1 MSVTKILF
9 KQSANAVTAALNT
22 TVGEPLWHI
31 DSSAPYGQLYITNG
45 DDTRMPTLIGPVQSD
60 WEQNN
65 STAADFIKNKPAIP
79 AAPVQSNWNE
89 SDTSALSYILNKPNI
104 PDAVTYTADGTSASG
119 VYTIG
124 TLAIGSTNHTLS
136 CPTVSWTQ
144 IVNSG
149 TQIATIQI
157 GAGAAIPVYAPNAGE
172 SSGRDDE
179 LTAVASANQG
189 EADLKTAAGNRLVTL
204 RHDPQNNGV
213 GSMATFAVTDNNS
226 DKFVTMSITVIDGG
240 SW

>member
-1 MSVTKILF
+1 MSVTTILF
-9 KQSANAVTAALNT
+9 KKGATVPTGSNFST
-22 TVGEPLWHI
+22 TVGEPLW
-31 DSSAPYGQLYITNG
+31 YTGGNQLYVTNG
-45 DDTRMPTLIGPVQSD
+45 TNNPTLIGPIQQAQAD
-60 WEQNN
+60 WAQND
-65 STAADFIKNKPAIP
+65 STAVDFIKNKPTIT
-79 AAPVQSNWNE
+79 APVQSNWNE
-89 SDTSALSYILNKPNI
+89 SDSTSLSYILNKPTI
-104 PDAVTYTADGTSASG
+104 PDAVTYTAVGTSASG
-119 VYTIG
+119 VYTMG
-124 TLAIGSTNHTLS
+124 TLTIGSTDYTLS

-157 GAGAAIPVYAPNAGE
+157 GSGAAIPVYAPNAGE